1 MGLNVIGL
9 DISDPNLEVTTAQGA
24 DHVFNTMTD
33 KTYVDK
39 IKTITN
45 GGVHAATVFSNADAA
60 YAGAPAIIRLGG
72 TLMVI
77 GIPKNPLIISAMDLV
92 LGKYRVKAD
101 STSIPQRMKKAI
113 DFTAKHK
120 IQPKM
125 QVRKLE
131 EVNDMVNEMHAGKA
145 KTRMG
150 VVF

>member
-1 MGLNVIGL
+1 MGLNVIGI
-9 DISDPNLEVTTAQGA
+9 DISDPNLEITKAQGA
-24 DHVFNTMTD
+24 DYVFNSMTD
-33 KTYVDK
+33 KAYVDK
-39 IKTITN
+39 IKELTK
-45 GGVHAATVFSNADAA
+45 GGCHATTVFSNADAA
-60 YAGAPAIIRLGG
+60 YAGAPSILRLGG

-77 GIPKNPLIISAMDLV
+77 GIPKNPLKISAMDLC
-92 LGKYRVKAD
+92 LGNFKVKAD

-125 QVRKLE
+125 EVRKLE
-131 EVNDMVNEMHAGKA
+131 DVNDMVNEMHAGNA